1 MIRDNKMESFFTGYL
16 YPVIVA
22 ALVLVGNLF
31 AIEVYLNTLNVILVC
46 IGLLSCKTIRPLL
59 PFLLTFIYQISIEN
73 TPSNPS
79 ASDFYFTGWRVPLHI
94 TLIVLLTLSILI
106 SLWRCGFFRLRN
118 PFSLPLLAP
127 TLLFS
132 LSMLFNGYGHPEYYK
147 MNFIWGAGVAV
158 SIGILFYVFYLGLKE
173 EDPEELVNYFTFLT
187 LLISWILLLE
197 MAHGLLAFDWIKN
210 GRLIRHK
217 IMLGY
222 GVNNLVAYNI
232 SMLVPINFYGFMK
245 SKHPMPYFITAVLL
259 DLMTVI
265 TMSRNSIL
273 VGTVF
278 FIICAVTC
286 MCADEHKK
294 LARVCFAFF
303 AIAVT
308 AFFFLK
314 KDAIV
319 TLLQDMIHKGTSDSG
334 RFSIWRK
341 SYDLFLQY
349 PIFGAG
355 FFGLN
360 YTSGPFL
367 PKTIVPDFSHNT
379 IFQLLGT
386 TGLFGFI
393 SYALYRL
400 ATLRRILSHINIEK
414 WMFGLAYM
422 VLAAQSLLDN
432 YVFNFYTAFYPI
444 AALAIL
450 ILLDDQ
456 QRGDRRS
463 DAYFLKHWRS

>member
-1 MIRDNKMESFFTGYL
+1 MTRDNKIESFFTGYL

-22 ALVLVGNLF
+22 ALVLIGNIF
-31 AIEVYLNTLNVILVC
+31 AIEVYLNTVNVLLVC
-46 IGLLSCKTIRPLL
+46 IGLLTCKTIRPLL
-59 PFLLTFIYQISIEN
+59 PFLLTFIYQISYTY
-73 TPSNPS
+73 TPSKPT

-94 TLIVLLTLSILI
+94 TLIVLLTLSILVC
-106 SLWRCGFFRLRN
+106 LWRCGFFRFHN
-118 PFSLPLLAP
+118 PLSLPLFVP

-132 LSMLFNGYGHPEYYK
+132 VSMLVNGYGHPEYMT
-147 MNFIWGAGVAV
+147 MNLVWGAGVAV
-158 SIGILFYVFYLGLKE
+158 SIGVLFYVFYLGLKE
-173 EDPEELVNYFTFLT
+173 EDPEELVSYFTFLT
-187 LLISWILLLE
+187 LTISWILILE
-197 MAHGLLAFDWIKN
+197 MAHGLVAFDWIKD

-217 IMLGY
+217 IMLGF

-245 SKHPMPYFITAVLL
+245 SKHPIPYFITAVLL
-259 DLMTVI
+259 YLTTVI

-273 VGTVF
+273 FGTIF
-278 FIICAVTC
+278 FLLCAVTC
-286 MCADEHKK
+286 MFFGERKK
-294 LARVCFAFF
+294 LSRVCFALLG
-303 AIAVT
+303 IVVVV
-308 AFFFLK
+308 FLFRAK
-314 KDAIV
+314 GTLV
-319 TLLQDMIHKGTSDSG
+319 TLLQDMIDKGTSDSG
-334 RFSIWRK
+334 RFSIWRM
-341 SYDLFLQY
+341 SYDLFLKY
-349 PIFGAG
+349 PVFGAG

-367 PKTIVPDFSHNT
+367 PKTLVPDFSHNT

-386 TGLFGFI
+386 TGLFGFV

-414 WMFGLAYM
+414 WMFGLGYM

-432 YVFNFYTAFYPI
+432 YVFNFYTAFYPV

-450 ILLDDQ
+450 VLLDEQ
-456 QRGDRRS
+456 QRGGRRS